1 MAGEGAIQ
9 ARGLWKRYMSLTRAR
24 SLKTAVVGRL
34 TGRRAAGE
42 GVWALRDVSF
52 DVAPGEAVAVIGPN
66 GSGKTTLLG
75 IISRVLRPTRGE
87 VRVQGRV
94 CALLEATIAFHP
106 DLTGYENILLHA
118 LTLGMTRR
126 EALARIDDIVAFAD
140 AASYIEAPVRT
151 YSRGQATRLGFSVAA
166 HLSPDVFLIDEVLA
180 ALDQEFH
187 QACYERIRQMRR
199 EGCALIFVSHVLEQ
213 VRELCERALWL
224 EAGRVVM
231 DGPADEVLA
240 RYQAH
245 AAGRD

>member
-1 MAGEGAIQ
+1 MPDERAVQ
-9 ARGLWKRYMSLTRAR
+9 ALGLWKRYASLTRAR

-42 GVWALRDVSF
+42 GVWALQDVSF

-75 IISRVLRPTRGE
+75 IIARVLRPTMGE
-87 VRVQGRV
+87 ARVRGRV

-106 DLTGYENILLHA
+106 DLTGYENVLLQA
-118 LTLGMTRR
+118 LALGMTRK
-126 EALARIDDIVAFAD
+126 EALARMDDIVAFAD

-166 HLSPDVFLIDEVLA
+166 HFSPDVFLIDEVLA

-187 QACYERIRQMRR
+187 QACYRRIRQMR
-199 EGCALIFVSHVLEQ
+199 EDGCALVFVSHVLEQ

-224 EAGRVVM
+224 DEGRLVM
-231 DGPADEVLA
+231 DGPVEEVLA
-240 RYQAH
+240 CYQANT
-245 AAGRD
+245 AGER